1 MENKMTR
8 EEEMEQVKRFL
19 MDAPNAILEIVK
31 LLMPGDEVLVEL
43 LEKLKRSNI
52 NEN

>member
-1 MENKMTR
+1 MRTPEDA
-8 EEEMEQVKRFL
+8 EQVKRFL
-19 MDAPNAILEIVK
+19 MAAPNAILEIVK

-52 NEN
+52 DEN